1 MAAIAPERTPPRE
14 RRRWSRYSTRTFY
27 LFVSPW
33 IVGFALLTAL
43 PLGYALAISLTNF
56 NGVSSRWR
64 RIGLRNYTELVRDTD
79 ALASLLRTVAYAAIA
94 VPLTVA
100 GGLALAVLL
109 NRRLRAVGLFRTIF
123 FLPSVVPVVAMA
135 IMWKLIFNR
144 DAGILNAVLE
154 TARIGPIAWLV
165 DPYAFYAI
173 VILTLW
179 GLGGGMVIM
188 LAALQGVPAEL
199 EEAAA
204 VDGASG
210 WHVFRHVTVPMI
222 SPAIFFQLVT
232 GIITAFQVVIQP
244 LLLAQ
249 TSQIGRVAEVPESTH
264 LYMVQVYQEYF
275 ANNRYG
281 YGSALL
287 WVFFAVI
294 LAITLLV
301 QRSSR
306 LWVHY
311 EVDREAEQ

>member
-1 MAAIAPERTPPRE
+1 MTNQPERRG
-14 RRRWSRYSTRTFY
+14 RRRWSRYSGRTFY
-27 LFVSPW
+27 FFVSPW
-33 IVGFALLTAL
+33 LIGFALLTAV
-43 PLGYALAISLTNF
+43 PLAYAFAMSLTNF

-64 RIGLRNYTELVRDTD
+64 WVGLRNYAELVRDTD
-79 ALASLLRTVAYAAIA
+79 AIGSLVRTLAYTAIA

-109 NRRLRAVGLFRTIF
+109 NRRLKAVGLFRTIF

-144 DAGILNAVLE
+144 DAGILNALLE
-154 TARIGPIAWLV
+154 KVGLGPIGWLV
-165 DPYAFYAI
+165 GPQAFYAL

-188 LAALQGVPAEL
+188 LAALQGVPVEL
-199 EEAAA
+199 EEAAV
-204 VDGASG
+204 VDGASS
-210 WHVFRHVTVPMI
+210 WRVFWHVTVPMI
-222 SPAIFFQLVT
+222 SPAIFFQVVT
-232 GIITAFQVVIQP
+232 GVIAAFQIVVQP

-249 TSQIGRVAEVPESTH
+249 TSQIGRVAEVPDSTH

-281 YGSALL
+281 YGSAML
-287 WVFFAVI
+287 WVFSAVI
-294 LAITLLV
+294 LAITLLM

-306 LWVHY
+306 LWVYY
-311 EVDREAEQ
+311 EVDREAER

>member
-1 MAAIAPERTPPRE
+1 
-14 RRRWSRYSTRTFY
+14 
-27 LFVSPW
+27 
-33 IVGFALLTAL
+33 
-43 PLGYALAISLTNF
+43 
-56 NGVSSRWR
+56 
-64 RIGLRNYTELVRDTD
+64 
-79 ALASLLRTVAYAAIA
+79 
-94 VPLTVA
+94 
-100 GGLALAVLL
+100 
-109 NRRLRAVGLFRTIF
+109 
-123 FLPSVVPVVAMA
+123 
-135 IMWKLIFNR
+135 
-144 DAGILNAVLE
+144 
-154 TARIGPIAWLV
+154 
-165 DPYAFYAI
+165 
-173 VILTLW
+173 
-179 GLGGGMVIM
+179 
-188 LAALQGVPAEL
+188 
-199 EEAAA
+199 
-204 VDGASG
+204 
-210 WHVFRHVTVPMI
+210 VFRHVTVPMI

-281 YGSALL
+281 YGSAML